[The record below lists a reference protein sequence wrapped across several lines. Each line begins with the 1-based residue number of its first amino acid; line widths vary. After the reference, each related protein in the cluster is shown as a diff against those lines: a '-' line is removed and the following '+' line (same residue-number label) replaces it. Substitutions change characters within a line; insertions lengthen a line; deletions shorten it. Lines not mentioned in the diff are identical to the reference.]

1 VQDQARLA
9 RAEQLVAELKRAPEE
24 ALLMTKIGLICFL
37 VVAPGISALAGQRGS
52 APAQVERISVDELI
66 LMLAKRR
73 PVAIID
79 VRSRSS
85 YESSDRKIKGAIR
98 IPLDELEKRIKEI
111 PRAGQIVT
119 YCA

>member
-1 VQDQARLA
+1 M
-9 RAEQLVAELKRAPEE
+9 KIGWIC
-24 ALLMTKIGLICFL
+24 LLMVAMSL
-37 VVAPGISALAGQRGS
+37 VALAGQER
-52 APAQVERISVDELI
+52 AEVERISVDELI
-66 LMLAKRR
+66 LMLAKKR
-73 PVAIID
+73 PVTIID

-111 PRAGQIVT
+111 PRNRQIVT

>member
-1 VQDQARLA
+1 MMRIKLVCFL
-9 RAEQLVAELKRAPEE
+9 LVA
-24 ALLMTKIGLICFL
+24 IGI
-37 VVAPGISALAGQRGS
+37 AALAKQRDS

-73 PVAIID
+73 PVTIID

-98 IPLDELEKRIKEI
+98 IPLDELERRIKEI
-111 PRAGQIVT
+111 PRARQIVT